1 MRFSYYLTKITL
13 KELKDITITH
23 MKKELDI
30 MESMF
35 DINEKDIKE
44 YYNWYINHPYC
55 KGIRELQEYVR
66 RKTN

>member
-1 MRFSYYLTKITL
+1 MTKITL
-13 KELKDITITH
+13 KELKDITVTH

-35 DINEKDIKE
+35 DLNEKDIKE
-44 YYNWYINHPYC
+44 YYSWYINHPYC
-55 KGIRELQEYVR
+55 IGIRELQEYVR